1 MLNSISFFV
10 ISCEICLEFL
20 SKNGFYTSFNCY
32 FLEEFWKCDLY
43 LEKCVLAIDRSQ
55 RAWLTGHLTNHNAES
70 AILPEKQI
78 RQDSRLTVEILTWK
92 ILCIDVFLR
101 LK

>member
-1 MLNSISFFV
+1 MSFFV
-10 ISCEICLEFL
+10 ISCEICMEFL
-20 SKNGFYTSFNCY
+20 SKNCCYSSFYFI

-70 AILPEKQI
+70 AILPDKQI
-78 RQDSRLTVEILTWK
+78 RQDSRLTVENINLTNIVYWCLSAVEIK
-92 ILCIDVFLR
+92 
-101 LK
+101 